1 MNSATNKNNGG
12 IGLLGWIVILS
23 AFLLY
28 FKTADVL
35 MLFAP
40 PSLNMMLGMNVDWLY
55 GYFNAALVEG
65 LALVLHFHP
74 RAKLSTSAQIVKWI
88 TLGISGLCQIY
99 DGQVVTNTIATMS
112 DPLKLG
118 FSYGVPLIPL
128 FIVIMIFAIGRLPD
142 DEEPAKPFV
151 GVKNM
156 LKPAF
161 KRFWEGD
168 KVVVQ
173 QNRVPVSLHSPEPNP
188 EPQIHPELIRQLEEV
203 VRQYSGN
210 GHNGSGGSQ
219 GSNFP

>member
-1 MNSATNKNNGG
+1 MNSETNKNEG
-12 IGLLGWIVILS
+12 IGMLGWIVILS

-65 LALVLHFHP
+65 LALTLHFHP
-74 RAKLSTSAQIVKWI
+74 RAKLSTAAQVVKWI

-99 DGQVVTNTIATMS
+99 DGQVVTNSIANMS

-128 FIVIMIFAIGRLPD
+128 FIVIMIFAIGKLPD
-142 DEEPAKPFV
+142 AGVRRPFI
-151 GVKNM
+151 GFKHM
-156 LKPAF
+156 FKPAF
-161 KRFWEGD
+161 KKLWEGD
-168 KVVVQ
+168 SS
-173 QNRVPVSLHSPEPNP
+173 VPASYQLQTQELPSPEPMLTP
-188 EPQIHPELIRQLEEV
+188 EMIRQLEELL
-203 VRQYSGN
+203 VRQSNGN

-219 GSNFP
+219 GSNFS